1 MTTDLRERETPFLR
15 FWRALNTTNARC
27 DLPDVPAGRAWRL
40 FVDAYAV
47 RP

>member
-15 FWRALNTTNARC
+15 FWRSLNATNAC
-27 DLPDVPAGRAWRL
+27 VGLPDVPAGRAWRL
-40 FVDAYAV
+40 FVDAYGV